1 VEVTSIEDVRAAKR
15 REVVE
20 RAKELV
26 AGGFEETSLASDDI
40 LDEVREAARV
50 EGIVDYEGLPAGPR
64 VGDPTPSSSSKG
76 ARTC

>member
-40 LDEVREAARV
+40 LDEVREAAPCRRNRR
-50 EGIVDYEGLPAGPR
+50 L
-64 VGDPTPSSSSKG
+64 
-76 ARTC
+76 